1 MIHLRNMSL
10 IKIWEWQAWILQPG
24 VHKCWQR
31 SYIEPK
37 FDPHPCSW
45 KPLTCIYIYITN
57 YNYVYVYII
66 YYYIYIYIILYIYI
80 YNLCAC
86 AHLYTNDFSQSCSS
100 TIVCKYFA
108 AVDLLPE
115 PHLLHEGRWCHFLW
129 PEIECP
135 STTSPSNYPLFQ
147 SNPTGSSPRE
157 AIPNWPL
164 TCCNNR
170 TENKKN
176 VGWSESPAFKAYWC
190 VLCREWMGMEEW
202 DD

>member
-1 MIHLRNMSL
+1 VEVEREVQVEVEVEVFRCTSETISRCTSETFLRCTS
-10 IKIWEWQAWILQPG
+10 EA
-24 VHKCWQR
+24 HA
-31 SYIEPK
+31 
-37 FDPHPCSW
+37 
-45 KPLTCIYIYITN
+45 
-57 YNYVYVYII
+57 YII
-66 YYYIYIYIILYIYI
+66 YYDIYI

-100 TIVCKYFA
+100 TILCKYFA

-115 PHLLHEGRWCHFLW
+115 LHLLHEGRWCHFLW

-147 SNPTGSSPRE
+147 SNPTGNSPRE

-176 VGWSESPAFKAYWC
+176 VG
-190 VLCREWMGMEEW
+190 
-202 DD
+202 